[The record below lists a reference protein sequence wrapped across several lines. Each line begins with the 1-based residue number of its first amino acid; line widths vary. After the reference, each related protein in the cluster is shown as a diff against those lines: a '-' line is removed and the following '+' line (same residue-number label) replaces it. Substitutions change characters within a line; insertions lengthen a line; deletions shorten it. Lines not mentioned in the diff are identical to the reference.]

1 VGADAMQSET
11 VGDMRAVPMGNMGL
25 IVAVALATYGTRIV
39 GFALG
44 QRRLPA
50 IVDRFLG
57 YVPVAM
63 FAALIAPDLGL
74 GGEQWAARLLGVAA
88 SALAVWRT
96 RQLWAGLVVGMAVF
110 WIVRAL

>member
-1 VGADAMQSET
+1 MGADAARRGM
-11 VGDMRAVPMGNMGL
+11 VGDTGAVAMGDMGL
-25 IVAVALATYGTRIV
+25 IVAVALVTYGTRIA

-44 QRRLPA
+44 QRRLPTV
-50 IVDRFLG
+50 VDRFLA

-74 GGEQWAARLLGVAA
+74 GSEQWAARLLGVAA
-88 SALAVWRT
+88 SALAVWKT
-96 RQLWAGLVVGMAVF
+96 RQLWAGLLVGMAVF